1 MHSMPGEAKTA
12 RCFGTTSRTTCKTP
26 MQLAWA
32 DDHTKVRMH
41 AILHST
47 KLWDQFN
54 ATVTSVKIALEF
66 KKKTAPTFVSYT
78 CKSIT
83 IITFQLPRTCNN

>member
-12 RCFGTTSRTTCKTP
+12 RSFGTTSRTTCKIP

-32 DDHTKVRMH
+32 DDHTKVRMR

-54 ATVTSVKIALEF
+54 ATFTSVKIALEF
-66 KKKTAPTFVSYT
+66 QKQWLHLL
-78 CKSIT
+78 IT
-83 IITFQLPRTCNN
+83 LVKA

>member
-1 MHSMPGEAKTA
+1 
-12 RCFGTTSRTTCKTP
+12 

-32 DDHTKVRMH
+32 DDHTKVRMR

-54 ATVTSVKIALEF
+54 ATFTSVKISLEF
-66 KKKTAPTFVSYT
+66 KKQWLHLLIRLVKA
-78 CKSIT
+78 
-83 IITFQLPRTCNN
+83 

>member
-1 MHSMPGEAKTA
+1 MHSLRGEAKTA
-12 RCFGTTSRTTCKTP
+12 RSFGTTSQTTRKTP

-32 DDHTKVRMH
+32 DNHTKVRMR

-54 ATVTSVKIALEF
+54 ATFTSIKIALEF
-66 KKKTAPTFVSYT
+66 KKTAPTFVNYT

-83 IITFQLPRTCNN
+83 IITFQLPRICNNR

>member
-1 MHSMPGEAKTA
+1 MYSLPGEAKTA
-12 RCFGTTSRTTCKTP
+12 RSFGTTSRTTCKTP

-32 DDHTKVRMH
+32 DDHTKVRMR

-54 ATVTSVKIALEF
+54 VTFTIGKIALES
-66 KKKTAPTFVSYT
+66 KKQWLHLL
-78 CKSIT
+78 IT
-83 IITFQLPRTCNN
+83 LVKA

>member
-1 MHSMPGEAKTA
+1 MYSLPGEVKTA
-12 RCFGTTSRTTCKTP
+12 RSFGTTSRTTCKTP
-26 MQLAWA
+26 MQLSWA
-32 DDHTKVRMH
+32 DDHAKVRMR

-54 ATVTSVKIALEF
+54 ATFTSVQNALGF
-66 KKKTAPTFVSYT
+66 KKTVATFVNYA

-83 IITFQLPRTCNN
+83 IITFQLPRICNNR

>member
-1 MHSMPGEAKTA
+1 MHFFPGEAKTA
-12 RCFGTTSRTTCKTP
+12 PSFGTTSRTTSKTP

-32 DDHTKVRMH
+32 DDHTKVRMR

-54 ATVTSVKIALEF
+54 ATFTIVKIALES
-66 KKKTAPTFVSYT
+66 KEQWLHLL
-78 CKSIT
+78 IT
-83 IITFQLPRTCNN
+83 LVKA